1 MKSRKNKGGNINK
14 HNAFKYILSIGYEV
28 ETDFLAKLT
37 SGYNEEGEQILF
49 NTDSNTQNIQKKESQ
64 EGGQDEELEEDEEDG
79 EGDYNDRL
87 RKEEVMHI
95 DAYDQDGKLDN
106 NISFLVTNDMASTA
120 LSKKLNKL
128 CCPIHLHNP
137 SSYCGDKVTADL
149 KNKLYKFYTEND
161 FETKTDKEYNIEFVY
176 FDDNECGTFSD
187 VEWVVT
193 YYKPQQSENII
204 LDTFKNLIQNLTRH
218 LDELEQ
224 IEGNLVIN
232 KIDIRDDSGKIIKTY
247 PERIIQNSLNRI
259 LFKSSK
265 ENLYYLQTNNSK
277 NKLDVDSI
285 CPTFQMTFATNIQH
299 IFQVLKQL
307 IYNKVISF
315 ECSVEHDKQKM
326 DILQRVEY
334 CVDQLIDGYN
344 KKERNPKLK
353 ISKTESNKMV
363 IKQFKGYLGLILYK
377 LYIYYNTYLEKES
390 QNKDKSKENQKIIY
404 FKDSLFF
411 NPRHSNYDFY
421 LEAKKCLS
429 ELFGSG
435 FGSGSGSDTNKIKQ
449 NNMISTMIRKIIL
462 QPDILNQLL
471 LDDTS
476 KVDENAFLPS
486 INKINK
492 GDEKY
497 GDPYYSLDSYFR
509 FFEEPVDND
518 SNLYQDDTIIFY
530 DWFQYKGIDKV
541 STQMDINNN
550 VILVEARNFQKLL
563 SSYIFGDASP
573 ELKNEIMNNTT
584 CNKLEKICT
593 LGINF
598 GDLKRFFK
606 LNGLVEKGG
615 KKNRKTLKIR
625 KTRKTR
631 KIRIRKTQKN

>member
-37 SGYNEEGEQILF
+37 AGYNEEGEQILF
-49 NTDSNTQNIQKKESQ
+49 NTDSNTQNIEKKESQ
-64 EGGQDEELEEDEEDG
+64 EGGEDEELEDEDEED
-79 EGDYNDRL
+79 DYNVRL

-95 DAYDQDGKLDN
+95 DAYDQDGKVDN

-128 CCPIHLHNP
+128 CCPIYLNNP
-137 SSYCGDKVTADL
+137 SSYCGEKVPADL

-161 FETKTDKEYNIEFVY
+161 FETNTDKEYNIEFVY

-187 VEWVVT
+187 VEWVFT

-224 IEGNLVIN
+224 IEGSLVIN
-232 KIDIRDDSGKIIKTY
+232 KIDIRDDSGKVIKTY
-247 PERIIQNSLNRI
+247 PERIIQNPVNRI

-307 IYNKVISF
+307 IYDKVITF
-315 ECSVEHDKQKM
+315 ECSNDKQRM

-344 KKERNPKLK
+344 EKERNPKLK

-390 QNKDKSKENQKIIY
+390 QNKDKPKENKKIIY

-429 ELFGSG
+429 KLFGSG
-435 FGSGSGSDTNKIKQ
+435 SETNKIKQ
-449 NNMISTMIRKIIL
+449 NNVISTMIRKIIL

-530 DWFQYKGIDKV
+530 DWFQYKGVDKV

-563 SSYIFGDASP
+563 SNYIVSSSEP

-615 KKNRKTLKIR
+615 KKNRKTAKKR
-625 KTRKTR
+625 KTAKRRKTSKKR
-631 KIRIRKTQKN
+631 Q

>member
-37 SGYNEEGEQILF
+37 AGYNEEGEQILF
-49 NTDSNTQNIQKKESQ
+49 NTDSNTQNIEKKQDQ
-64 EGGQDEELEEDEEDG
+64 EGGQDEELEEEEDK
-79 EGDYNDRL
+79 DYNDRL

-128 CCPIHLHNP
+128 CCPIHLNNP
-137 SSYCGDKVTADL
+137 SSYCGDKVPADL

-187 VEWVVT
+187 VEWVIT

-224 IEGNLVIN
+224 IEGSLVIN
-232 KIDIRDDSGKIIKTY
+232 KIDIRDDSGKVIKTY
-247 PERIIQNSLNRI
+247 PERIIPNPVNRV
-259 LFKSSK
+259 LFRSRK
-265 ENLYYLQTNNSK
+265 ENLYYLQTNISK
-277 NKLDVDSI
+277 NKLDMDLI
-285 CPTFQMTFATNIQH
+285 CPTFQMTFATNIER

-315 ECSVEHDKQKM
+315 ECSIEHDKQKM
-326 DILQRVEY
+326 DILQRIEY

-344 KKERNPKLK
+344 EKERNPKLK
-353 ISKTESNKMV
+353 ISKTESNKIV

-377 LYIYYNTYLEKES
+377 LYVYYNTYLEKES

-429 ELFGSG
+429 KLFGSG
-435 FGSGSGSDTNKIKQ
+435 SSTNKIKQ
-449 NNMISTMIRKIIL
+449 NNVISTIIRKIIL
-462 QPDILNQLL
+462 QPNILNQLL
-471 LDDTS
+471 LNDTS

-486 INKINK
+486 INKIKK

-509 FFEEPVDND
+509 FFEEPVDDD
-518 SNLYQDDTIIFY
+518 SNLYQDDTVIFY
-530 DWFQYKGIDKV
+530 DWFQYKGVDKV
-541 STQMDINNN
+541 STQMEINNN
-550 VILVEARNFQKLL
+550 VILVEVRNFQKLL
-563 SSYIFGDASP
+563 SNYIVGSSEP

-606 LNGLVEKGG
+606 LYDLKKGG
-615 KKNRKTLKIR
+615 NKGTKVR

-631 KIRIRKTQKN
+631 KIRKN